1 MFKNMKIGVRLGIGF
16 AVTLVLLITIAVIG
30 YTRLSTLNSE
40 IEDLIKDKFPKTV
53 LANDIIDQINVNARA
68 MRNALLVKDPAEV
81 QKEMDRIV
89 AARKLI
95 GEGFDKLDNAI
106 TSDAGRK
113 VFAKTQEV
121 RALFVG
127 DLDKFTNLMNA
138 GKKCLVLLLS

>member
-95 GEGFDKLDNAI
+95 GEGFDKLDKATPSPTVDN
-106 TSDAGRK
+106 
-113 VFAKTQEV
+113 
-121 RALFVG
+121 
-127 DLDKFTNLMNA
+127 
-138 GKKCLVLLLS
+138 